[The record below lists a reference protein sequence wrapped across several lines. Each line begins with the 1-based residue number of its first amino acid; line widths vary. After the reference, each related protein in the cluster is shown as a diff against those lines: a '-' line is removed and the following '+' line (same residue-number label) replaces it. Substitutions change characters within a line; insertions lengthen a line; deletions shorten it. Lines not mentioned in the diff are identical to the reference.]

1 MWVGKEGCSLHPLL
15 SAEGVEWREGHS
27 LSPIG
32 SVDWKGGLFHILVEG
47 MGWRE
52 ADPYPLLL
60 VKVWCRR
67 MSPTFMDQKEGHSM
81 SPTFSEDHEVKRRP
95 ALHSLLQ
102 VGDVDWGWSCLTV
115 GWVFKV
121 N

>member
-32 SVDWKGGLFHILVEG
+32 SIDWKGGLLHILVEG

-52 ADPYPLLL
+52 ADPYPTSSKGM
-60 VKVWCRR
+60 VQKEGYC

-95 ALHSLLQ
+95 VLHSLLQ
-102 VGDVDWGWSCLTV
+102 VGDVDWGWSCLV
-115 GWVFKV
+115 
-121 N
+121 